1 MTRKIQNRILLL
13 LALITIGIVGGILAS
28 WHLDKQR
35 ITKLLEKEKSDQSA
49 LLRRVVDFKSAS
61 LTGFAYDYTYW
72 DDFVQY
78 MKEPDRQWAFDNI
91 EVSLKTFDIDYA
103 WVYSTDLDTVF
114 TSNPGKNKNLSK
126 VPIGASDL
134 NWVVANGPLYNFFVL
149 TDSTI
154 IQISGGSIHPTF
166 DEKRET
172 PATGYLFVGRIWK
185 DEYLQE
191 IEQFTGSTLKLDT
204 PVSGLAPRDSIDR
217 KEFRALVFMPLQG
230 WNDKPVSI
238 LGSETNVE
246 IARDFFA
253 STRNK
258 MAVLLGSMLI
268 ALVIVSIILIRSINR
283 PLRSLITSL
292 MDDDPTP
299 IEPLIHEKSEFGQ
312 IASLMDRFFL
322 QKKKLVE
329 EITERI
335 KVEEE
340 LVIAKNHAEES
351 DRLKTSFLNNLS
363 HEIRTPMNAIVGFSE
378 LIDEPK
384 ISQEERREFTG
395 IIRDSSYRLLGII
408 TDLINLSTVE
418 SGQEVVSE
426 EKIKLNQTLK
436 DLHLEIKP
444 AADQKGIDL
453 ILDMALKD
461 DRSEVM
467 LDKQKVHTILV
478 NLLRNSIK
486 FTKAGRIDFGYII
499 RTAEIEF
506 FVSDTGM
513 GIPEE
518 KFDMIF
524 ARFQQADD
532 SISRKFGGTGLGLPI
547 SKAYVELMGGRI
559 WLKSEVGKGTK
570 FFFTIPYKPV

>member
-1 MTRKIQNRILLL
+1 M
-13 LALITIGIVGGILAS
+13 ADE
-28 WHLDKQR
+28 DKDGQ
-35 ITKLLEKEKSDQSA
+35 
-49 LLRRVVDFKSAS
+49 
-61 LTGFAYDYTYW
+61 LT
-72 DDFVQY
+72 
-78 MKEPDRQWAFDNI
+78 
-91 EVSLKTFDIDYA
+91 L
-103 WVYSTDLDTVF
+103 
-114 TSNPGKNKNLSK
+114 
-126 VPIGASDL
+126 
-134 NWVVANGPLYNFFVL
+134 
-149 TDSTI
+149 
-154 IQISGGSIHPTF
+154 
-166 DEKRET
+166 
-172 PATGYLFVGRIWK
+172 
-185 DEYLQE
+185 
-191 IEQFTGSTLKLDT
+191 
-204 PVSGLAPRDSIDR
+204 
-217 KEFRALVFMPLQG
+217 KEFRAFVFMTMKG

-258 MAVLLGSMLI
+258 MAALLGAMLI
-268 ALVIVSIILIRSINR
+268 ALVIVSLILIRTINR
-283 PLRSLITSL
+283 PLKSLITSL
-292 MDDDPTP
+292 MLDNPAP
-299 IEPLIHEKSEFGQ
+299 IQPLVHEKSEFGQ
-312 IASLMDRFFL
+312 IARLMDQFFH

-329 EITERI
+329 EIAERI

-351 DRLKTSFLNNLS
+351 DRLKTTFLNNLS

-378 LIDEPK
+378 LIDEPR
-384 ISQEERREFTG
+384 ITPEERTEFTG

-426 EKIKLNQTLK
+426 EKLNLNQTLK
-436 DLHLEIKP
+436 DLNHEIKP

-453 ILDMALKD
+453 MLDMALKD
-461 DRSEVM
+461 DRSQVM

-486 FTKAGRIDFGYII
+486 FTKVGKIEFGYTI

-518 KFDMIF
+518 KWDVIF